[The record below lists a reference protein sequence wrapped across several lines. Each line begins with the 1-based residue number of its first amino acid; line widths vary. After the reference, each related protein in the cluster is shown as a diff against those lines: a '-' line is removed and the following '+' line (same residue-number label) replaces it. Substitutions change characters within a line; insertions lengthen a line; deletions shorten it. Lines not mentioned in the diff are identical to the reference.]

1 MKGYSLSDIEGMVTG
16 GKTQE
21 QLLTGEYLTELD
33 PKTGIVPN
41 AEVEGGEYIKF
52 PEGDT
57 QKVAGPDHEQ
67 GGVPV
72 NIPDET
78 RILSKSVNLTKQQ
91 AEKLTEFFNIDLTT
105 KDTYASALDKFTKKS
120 GLKKINEEHEEV
132 LKGLR
137 KQLDNQ
143 KIDAKTKRINEAY
156 ISKKIYDLEKDKQP
170 LEQAREK
177 MFDVLFEMQ
186 EKTKADQ
193 GDEEAMFRY
202 GGIQKSNFENVARK
216 LGMSPEEAA
225 MLLRQK
231 RAMQT
236 FEKGGLMQY
245 PDGGIFVTEG
255 TKVNTFGS
263 LSPEVKTKLVDWYE
277 KHNPDVAKQLKD
289 KKLET
294 FVPPQAILQAATSGS
309 TLKNVGQHY
318 DKKSL
323 LKAPTAGDVTS
334 DMVQYFAL
342 KEFYESQ
349 PENKGKTFT
358 NITKDELTA
367 LQNRYATDFEKRAGV
382 KYYSGKQGKDVVSDG
397 IFGNVTASYMR
408 QNVTL
413 PATKAGVI
421 DVDKLWGL
429 SDDDLAKQLEGTG
442 VTPQQL
448 AEFKSSAVKY
458 VTLDPNAPAPTVTPP
473 PAAGD
478 KTPPPTDPL
487 VTGTPIVDKV
497 GQRPGTDYPRLFF
510 TPDQS
515 ALPPT
520 APEAH
525 LKANIR
531 LERIDPVRVG
541 IEQTLQETANQRN
554 FVTDQIGSMPESQRV
569 AVLANLLATTQGTI
583 NQAAQQ
589 ANMTNAQ
596 NQSQAEL
603 FNIQQSGQE
612 QMLEAQNSLDF
623 ERRQFTAK
631 AKADESLRNFYDY
644 NRKVNVNN
652 FENMQRLNLLDSL
665 FPDFDLD
672 FFGAGVNYNPK
683 SEWAPTVNM
692 APQNNSTPMTK
703 EEIQL
708 ERERARLA
716 TEQTKRQ
723 AAELKL
729 QEEATRLGMLPGVR
743 TGLFAPT
750 R

>member
-21 QLLTGEYLTELD
+21 QLLTGEYLTGLD

-231 RAMQT
+231 RAIQT

-263 LSPEVKTKLVDWYE
+263 LSPEVKTKLIDWYE
-277 KHNPDVAKQLKD
+277 KHNPDAAKQLKD
-289 KKLET
+289 GKLDA

-309 TLKNVGQHY
+309 TLKNVGQRL

-323 LKAPTAGDVTS
+323 LKAPTAGDVTT
-334 DMVQYFAL
+334 DMVEYFAL
-342 KEFYESQ
+342 KEFYENQ

-358 NITKDELTA
+358 DITKDELES
-367 LQNRYATDFEKRAGV
+367 LQNRYATDFEKRSGV

-397 IFGNVTASYMR
+397 RFGNITASYMR
-408 QNVTL
+408 ENVTL
-413 PATKAGVI
+413 PATRAGVI

-458 VTLDPNAPAPTVTPP
+458 VTLDPNASAPTVTPP

-487 VTGTPIVDKV
+487 VTGTPITDKV
-497 GQRPGTDYPRLFF
+497 GQRPGTNYPRLFF

-569 AVLANLLATTQGTI
+569 AVLTKLLETTQGTI

-612 QMLEAQNSLDF
+612 QMLEAQNALDF

-631 AKADESLRNFYDY
+631 AKADESLRNFYQY
-644 NRKVNVNN
+644 NTKVNVNN

-716 TEQTKRQ
+716 TEQTRRQ
-723 AAELKL
+723 AAEVKL
-729 QEEATRLGMLPGVR
+729 QEEIARLGMLPGVR
-743 TGLFAPT
+743 PGLFAPT